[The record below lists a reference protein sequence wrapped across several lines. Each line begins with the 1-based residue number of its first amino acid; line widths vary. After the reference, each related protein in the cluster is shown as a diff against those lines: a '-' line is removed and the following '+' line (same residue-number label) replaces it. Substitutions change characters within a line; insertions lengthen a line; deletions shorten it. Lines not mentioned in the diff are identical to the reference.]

1 VLGAALAF
9 TGCAGPAD
17 TPVFHSASGSPAAA
31 ATPSA
36 TPPPASPP
44 APPPSS
50 PTPSRSP
57 AAPAGTVKNAAW
69 YVAQVPKFAAPPIP
83 QKITAGK
90 GGKAAFW
97 YRVPTEQ
104 KVAFITI
111 DDGGLTRSAEALE
124 LIRQARIPVTLF
136 LNSPAGT
143 TYAPYFKQ
151 IQDTGAVVENHTITH
166 TSLRGK
172 SYDFQKRE
180 ICGAADKLGEVYG
193 QRPTL
198 FRPPFGEKDDVTLRA
213 AADCG
218 MKVVFYWTQ
227 TVDKGIVRYQ
237 TTEKVVRP
245 GDVLLMHFRPALA
258 DDLLAAL
265 NAIHAAGLTPALLE
279 DYIA

>member
-1 VLGAALAF
+1 VALTACGA
-9 TGCAGPAD
+9 TGG
-17 TPVFHSASGSPAAA
+17 TPVLHAASPSASASADLPVTASPSL
-31 ATPSA
+31 TPSA
-36 TPPPASPP
+36 PA
-44 APPPSS
+44 
-50 PTPSRSP
+50 SP
-57 AAPAGTVKNAAW
+57 AAPAALVVKSAEW
-69 YVAQVPKFAAPPIP
+69 YVAQAPKFAKAPVP
-83 QKITAGK
+83 QKITIAQGS
-90 GGKAAFW
+90 KAAFW

-111 DDGGLTRSAEALE
+111 DDGGLARTPEALA
-124 LIRQARIPVTLF
+124 LIRQAAIPVTLF
-136 LNSPAGT
+136 LNSPAASSH
-143 TYAPYFKQ
+143 APYFRQ
-151 IQDTGAVVENHTITH
+151 IQETGAGVENHTITH

-180 ICGAADKLGEVYG
+180 ICGASDKLGEVFG
-193 QRPTL
+193 TRPTL

-213 AADCG
+213 ARDCG
-218 MKVVFYWTQ
+218 VKVVFYWTQ

-237 TTEKVVRP
+237 TPEKVVRP